1 MIPCNEEILL
11 TPVEK
16 PATSSRIKKD
26 AWKGGD
32 DESAFD
38 DSFVKFSSREESQL
52 FDPTQLNSILNR
64 SSSGKI
70 TSKKSFDA
78 VGAESS
84 HFDSLVKNLSDW
96 PISMEHQDDDSHD
109 EQKDLQITARDF
121 SDGSLKNVKAF
132 NFELISEG
140 FWEILENIPSP
151 EEEFKVP
158 NIGDYD
164 IKKQTTTPKQA
175 NKKSSAVAPDSPIF
189 YSQSPLLVQKR
200 SRRAIF
206 SSTGKD
212 LGRGILPD
220 RNLSRDSPFATFV
233 LVLRTSFSEPPI
245 APRFTVCTFVLMR
258 TQFTEIE

>member
-70 TSKKSFDA
+70 ASKKSFDGA
-78 VGAESS
+78 VGSAESS

-109 EQKDLQITARDF
+109 EQKDIQITARDF

-158 NIGDYD
+158 NIGDYE

-212 LGRGILPD
+212 LGR
-220 RNLSRDSPFATFV
+220 NSSRPEFV
-233 LVLRTSFSEPPI
+233 
-245 APRFTVCTFVLMR
+245 ARFTVRNFCFGFAHKFFR
-258 TQFTEIE
+258 TANCSAFHRLYFCFDADTIH

>member
-1 MIPCNEEILL
+1 M
-11 TPVEK
+11 
-16 PATSSRIKKD
+16 
-26 AWKGGD
+26 
-32 DESAFD
+32 
-38 DSFVKFSSREESQL
+38 
-52 FDPTQLNSILNR
+52 NSILNR

-109 EQKDLQITARDF
+109 EQKDIQITARDF

-164 IKKQTTTPKQA
+164 IKKQCA
-175 NKKSSAVAPDSPIF
+175 I
-189 YSQSPLLVQKR
+189 
-200 SRRAIF
+200 SRFRRC
-206 SSTGKD
+206 
-212 LGRGILPD
+212 L
-220 RNLSRDSPFATFV
+220 
-233 LVLRTSFSEPPI
+233 
-245 APRFTVCTFVLMR
+245 
-258 TQFTEIE
+258 

>member
-109 EQKDLQITARDF
+109 EQKDIQITARDF

-189 YSQSPLLVQKR
+189 YSQSPRPAWTSKPPLFCPVGKMKSAGAVKNLKRPPWPLLFR
-200 SRRAIF
+200 PLA
-206 SSTGKD
+206 
-212 LGRGILPD
+212 
-220 RNLSRDSPFATFV
+220 V
-233 LVLRTSFSEPPI
+233 LLHTCWTNCSK
-245 APRFTVCTFVLMR
+245 VCL
-258 TQFTEIE
+258 